1 LIKIVKSIL
10 KQVILICVLLNVVCF
25 VQAQKDTSLLSF
37 KGQKELIKYTVGRQI
52 GEASFIIKNNSNK
65 EITVKIG
72 NAYLIRGKSSEL
84 LEKVSMKLYYKNK
97 TRKLTEFV
105 LRPKQ
110 QITIRISFKPFT
122 IYTGTN
128 YSVMAEIYVSDK
140 KYMATTIFE
149 LRQLDKNDKNALK
162 NTDK

>member
-1 LIKIVKSIL
+1 MIKIVKSIL

-128 YSVMAEIYVSDK
+128 YSVTAEIYVSDK